1 MWRIAKLGIISIVL
15 FFCLIT
21 IISLFIPSRIRISK
35 AINLAAQNDSIL
47 NPVRDIEA
55 WKKWYPGFDTIPVI
69 SLEKNGEQ
77 IIKAKVPGAEIVL
90 NEYNDSIVNASFIAD
105 NKRPVQQ
112 TWRRITY
119 PAADSI
125 TLQWYTEFKLR
136 WYPWEKFS
144 SLMFE
149 GRYGGQMEKGLE
161 NLKKLIQNH
170 SSNN

>member
-1 MWRIAKLGIISIVL
+1 MWRIAKLGIISFIL

-21 IISLFIPSRIRISK
+21 LISLFIPSRIRISK
-35 AINLAAQNDSIL
+35 AINIATHTDSIL
-47 NPVRDIEA
+47 NPVRDIEE

-69 SLEKNGEQ
+69 PLEGKEGQ
-77 IIKAKVPGAEIVL
+77 IIKAKVPGAEIIL

-105 NKRPVQQ
+105 RKRPVQQ

-119 PAADSI
+119 PAADSV
-125 TLQWYTEFKLR
+125 TLHWYTEFKLR

-149 GRYGGQMEKGLE
+149 GRYGTQMEKGLE
-161 NLKKLIQNH
+161 NLKNLLQSH